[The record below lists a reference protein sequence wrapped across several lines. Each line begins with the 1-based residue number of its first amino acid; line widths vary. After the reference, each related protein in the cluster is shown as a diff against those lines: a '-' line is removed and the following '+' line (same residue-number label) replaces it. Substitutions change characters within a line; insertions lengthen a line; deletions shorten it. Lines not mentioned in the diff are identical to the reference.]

1 MMAAKDDFAPNNTPY
16 PPLIADRDSTSF
28 TYESLHDRVPHILT
42 DVINDYYGAIQSY
55 QGPNAEAVVDEG
67 KALTSALSKL
77 KHEMVTDKA
86 LTPLEDDGTGDIDM
100 WNHWLKTYFPS
111 ATWYTTPFLTWETY
125 MYRRI
130 ATIFRRSVH
139 WKDYDFFVN
148 KKQSTFTA
156 SMIAVAKLCSRVTAL
171 TSESKANTAN
181 KIKLHLA
188 FVEMLQ
194 ASLWGNQTDLSM
206 FPDLSN
212 EALEEMQAR
221 ISSGENN
228 SKIVSNDTDKIWSLV
243 SQIKNGRFD
252 IVLDNSGFELLQDV
266 LLAYWLV
273 ELGYANK
280 VVFHPKRIPW
290 YVSDVTNEDFHWLV
304 SVAQN
309 PALANPKN
317 PLGQEEETVLKNLGN
332 RWAEFLANGT
342 WELKDEL
349 FWTCP
354 YGFRYLPTIG
364 KDVWE
369 NELTKADVVIFKG
382 DLNYRKLDYDLHWP
396 VSTPF
401 VEALGPIASDPKA
414 PAIVALRTSKCDTIV
429 GVTAKRAEELFEQRK
444 DWMYSGQY
452 GVIQLSPGRWLE
464 KL

>member
-1 MMAAKDDFAPNNTPY
+1 MAPGKDFAPNNTPY
-16 PPLIADRDSTSF
+16 EPLIADRDGTNF
-28 TYESLHDRVPHILT
+28 TFESLHSRVPHILT
-42 DVINDYYGAIQSY
+42 DIINDFYTAIQDY
-55 QGPNAEAVVDEG
+55 EGANVEATVSEG
-67 KALTSALSKL
+67 KELTSALSKL
-77 KHEMVTDKA
+77 KHEMVTDKQLTA
-86 LTPLEDDGTGDIDM
+86 LEEDGVGDVAV
-100 WNHWLKTYFPS
+100 WNEWLTTYFPKAS
-111 ATWYTTPFLTWETY
+111 WYSTPFLAWETY

-130 ATIFRRSVH
+130 ATIFKRSVY

-148 KKQSTFTA
+148 KKQSTFMA
-156 SMIAVAKLCSRVTAL
+156 SMVAVAKLCSRVDAL
-171 TSESKANTAN
+171 TKECKAGGST
-181 KIKLHLA
+181 KLHLG

-221 ISSGENN
+221 ISSGEND
-228 SKIVSNDTDKIWSLV
+228 SKVVSNDAERIWKLV
-243 SQIKNGRFD
+243 SQIKGGRFD

-266 LLAYWLV
+266 LLAHWLV
-273 ELGYANK
+273 ELGFASK

-304 SVAQN
+304 SVAQDPSLAATKAPLS
-309 PALANPKN
+309 PADAAALKS
-317 PLGQEEETVLKNLGN
+317 LGG
-332 RWAEFLANGT
+332 RWAAFLADGT

-349 FWTCP
+349 FWTGP

-382 DLNYRKLDYDLHWP
+382 DLNYRKLTYDQKWP

-401 VEALGPIASDPKA
+401 VEALGPIATDPNA
-414 PAIVALRTSKCDTIV
+414 PAIVALRTSKCDTIT
-429 GVTAKRAEELFEQRK
+429 GVAPERAEALFRERK

-452 GVIQLSPGRWLE
+452 GVIQLSPGRWAE
-464 KL
+464 KI